1 MGTLQDQLW
10 SFECMAVWWSLSV
23 AVDWCSG
30 LSSLPSWR
38 GWATRCS
45 WSSLLPMQ
53 RGGICSWA
61 EWDSCAPAGARGTV
75 QHAAPWAEK
84 AELQS
89 TCDSF
94 FFSPLRVHSFAA
106 FCSPFL
112 LLSYFLP
119 VDYTLGLKGPLF
131 LESILNSENSL
142 MVWIWGLLERKKK
155 MYWLVRIRNRS
166 ISNRREPNNINLM
179 LVKLLVCY
187 PLRCT
192 VKLSVPLRHQ
202 PRFTELQLS
211 QAALQPLSS
220 ACSVSLPACICL
232 HRSSWQRN
240 WTPLLLNCSFLRL
253 SVGVF

>member
-94 FFSPLRVHSFAA
+94 FFSPLHVHSFAA

-155 MYWLVRIRNRS
+155 CTGLLGSEIEVLATEESQITL
-166 ISNRREPNNINLM
+166 ISCLWSSLCVTP
-179 LVKLLVCY
+179 CD
-187 PLRCT
+187 
-192 VKLSVPLRHQ
+192 
-202 PRFTELQLS
+202 
-211 QAALQPLSS
+211 ALWNSE
-220 ACSVSLPACICL
+220 
-232 HRSSWQRN
+232 
-240 WTPLLLNCSFLRL
+240 FL
-253 SVGVF
+253 